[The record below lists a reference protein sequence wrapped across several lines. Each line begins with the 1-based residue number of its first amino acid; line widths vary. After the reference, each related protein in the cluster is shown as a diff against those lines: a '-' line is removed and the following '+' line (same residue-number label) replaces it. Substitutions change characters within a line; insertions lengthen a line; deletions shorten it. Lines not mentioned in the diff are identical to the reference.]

1 MMLLLTGFG
10 LLTGGMALAFLM
22 VIQIL
27 NPSFVLSFL
36 SYGASLIG
44 LVWGY
49 RQQFSMVVSGSGSE
63 ADETAAVQR
72 S

>member
-10 LLTGGMALAFLM
+10 LVTGGMAVAFLM

-36 SYGASLIG
+36 SYGASVIG
-44 LVWGY
+44 LVLG
-49 RQQFSMVVSGSGSE
+49 VSAAIQHGSFRFRERG
-63 ADETAAVQR
+63 
-72 S
+72 

>member
-10 LLTGGMALAFLM
+10 LVTGGMALAFLM

-27 NPSFVLSFL
+27 NPNFVLSFL

-44 LVWGY
+44 LVLGVSATI
-49 RQQFSMVVSGSGSE
+49 QQGSFRFRERG
-63 ADETAAVQR
+63 
-72 S
+72 

>member
-10 LLTGGMALAFLM
+10 LLAGGMAMAFLM

-44 LVWGY
+44 LVLGVSAAI
-49 RQQFSMVVSGSGSE
+49 QQGSFRFRERG
-63 ADETAAVQR
+63 
-72 S
+72 

>member
-10 LLTGGMALAFLM
+10 LLTGGMAVAFLM

-36 SYGASLIG
+36 SYAASLIG
-44 LVWGY
+44 LVLGVSAAI
-49 RQQFSMVVSGSGSE
+49 QQGSFRFRKRG
-63 ADETAAVQR
+63 
-72 S
+72 

>member
-1 MMLLLTGFG
+1 MMLPLTAFG
-10 LLTGGMALAFLM
+10 LLTGGMAVAFLM

-44 LVWGY
+44 LVLG
-49 RQQFSMVVSGSGSE
+49 VSAAIQHGSFRFRERG
-63 ADETAAVQR
+63 
-72 S
+72 

>member
-10 LLTGGMALAFLM
+10 LVTGGMALAFLM

-44 LVWGY
+44 LVLGVSAAI
-49 RQQFSMVVSGSGSE
+49 QQGSFRFRERG
-63 ADETAAVQR
+63 
-72 S
+72 

>member
-1 MMLLLTGFG
+1 MLLLTCFG

-27 NPSFVLSFL
+27 NPGFALCFL

-44 LVWGY
+44 LVLGVLVATQ
-49 RQQFSMVVSGSGSE
+49 RGSFRFRERG
-63 ADETAAVQR
+63 
-72 S
+72 